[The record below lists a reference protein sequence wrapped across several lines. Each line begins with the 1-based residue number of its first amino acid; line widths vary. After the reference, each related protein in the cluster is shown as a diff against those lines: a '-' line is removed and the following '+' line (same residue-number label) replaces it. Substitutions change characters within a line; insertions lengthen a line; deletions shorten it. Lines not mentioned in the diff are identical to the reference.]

1 MPASIE
7 SLIVACTPSI
17 YVNVNVNDDKNQTTM
32 IVGNLGYRAA
42 LLMKENDLSNTSRA
56 TYEKEGALYSGN
68 SLMKEECSPLNM
80 NFLNNAPKRRI
91 IAIAIK

>member
-17 YVNVNVNDDKNQTTM
+17 YVNVNVNDDKNQTTIEHNNI
-32 IVGNLGYRAA
+32 IVPA

>member
-1 MPASIE
+1 
-7 SLIVACTPSI
+7 
-17 YVNVNVNDDKNQTTM
+17 
-32 IVGNLGYRAA
+32 
-42 LLMKENDLSNTSRA
+42 MKENDLSNTSRA
-56 TYEKEGALYSGN
+56 TYEKEGTLYSGN